1 MTMYY
6 DVITFYDEKYTYY
19 QIPRVWL
26 LDFTPSIITQIS
38 NNSFFD
44 LEDAYLRFEPD
55 GALFENYL
63 SDPPYVE
70 VVEREDIFHSK
81 FTEHCLAHK
90 IPFSLSGFMA
100 YDWSFYVNYRFR
112 CHKWL
117 IRTNKRPKPIGGFK
131 FYF

>member
-44 LEDAYLRFEPD
+44 LEDAYLRVERD
-55 GALFENYL
+55 GA
-63 SDPPYVE
+63 
-70 VVEREDIFHSK
+70 
-81 FTEHCLAHK
+81 
-90 IPFSLSGFMA
+90 
-100 YDWSFYVNYRFR
+100 
-112 CHKWL
+112 
-117 IRTNKRPKPIGGFK
+117 
-131 FYF
+131 